1 LGPKRDK
8 FGTGMF
14 YFMARFGVFEVLS
27 GWFRVPFLVCTQT
40 HAGNVKI
47 SRVSSSYSDNSPR
60 IFY

>member
-1 LGPKRDK
+1 
-8 FGTGMF
+8 MF